1 MTAKDED
8 MLTSQSLLKKGLA
21 IDRLLQNVIVDK
33 SIKVGELYTGD
44 KNAILVAARIT
55 GYGEDY
61 SANLTC
67 QACGTNER
75 YDFDLSDIKTNYGD
89 GEVPGTTRTENNTFI
104 FELPKSKVS
113 VEVRM
118 ITGLEEK
125 KLSDLAEK
133 RKKLKLPEAPLTDQF
148 RSIIVS
154 VNGHTSSDAVGS
166 FVENM
171 PALDSKYLR
180 GMYARVTPNID
191 LTQDVTCPNCSNE
204 TEVQLPFTV
213 DFFWPK

>member
-1 MTAKDED
+1 M
-8 MLTSQSLLKKGLA
+8 
-21 IDRLLQNVIVDK
+21 
-33 SIKVGELYTGD
+33 
-44 KNAILVAARIT
+44 
-55 GYGEDY
+55 
-61 SANLTC
+61 
-67 QACGTNER
+67 
-75 YDFDLSDIKTNYGD
+75 
-89 GEVPGTTRTENNTFI
+89 PGTTRTENNTFI